1 MATVKEQIRYLNDM
15 AGNLELFAGIGEQ
28 REALL
33 EEIIEAENCD
43 VGRGMLTVRLS
54 GDEKERFTD
63 LARADLAK
71 KRRNHEELQRHVQ
84 VFMANTRTIDY

>member
-28 REALL
+28 RETLL
-33 EEIIEAENCD
+33 EEIIEAEACD
-43 VGRGMLTVRLS
+43 VGRGILTVRLS

-63 LARADLAK
+63 LARAELER

-84 VFMANTRTIDY
+84 VFMAYTSTIDY